1 MAVVGLRTRGLVLAT
16 AFAQRADCHMAYL
29 CDADSSLMAS
39 RIDSVAKSQGG
50 VAPKFVQDFRKAL
63 DDAAVDALV
72 VATPDHWHCLATI
85 WACEAGKDV
94 FVTSPLGHNPWEGRR
109 AVEAAQRR
117 QRIVAA
123 DLACR
128 SSSYG
133 QTAKAYIDSGKLGK
147 IHFCRVLEQTGQ
159 SNFAAVPDAAAPQGL
174 DWNAWNG
181 PAPEA
186 AYNVNCQ
193 DNWHGFWRYSGGNA
207 AVEGVHQLDLA
218 RWLCGL
224 EYPKSVTTRGTRF
237 NAPGANETPET
248 MVTVFEF
255 DHVLMTFELTLNT
268 PYMTRI
274 TQAVRDGD
282 VFPYWP
288 QCGSRVEI
296 YGSEGMMIVGPH
308 GTGWQVFARPRHEQ
322 PTLVERG
329 WGKPVDQ
336 EHQQNFVDSVRTR
349 KRPNADVEEAHR
361 SALLVHYANMSYRTG
376 GQRLAVDAKTEA
388 VDSPEAMKLFR
399 REYRR
404 PWAIV

>member
-1 MAVVGLRTRGLVLAT
+1 M
-16 AFAQRADCHMAYL
+16 
-29 CDADSSLMAS
+29 
-39 RIDSVAKSQGG
+39 
-50 VAPKFVQDFRKAL
+50 
-63 DDAAVDALV
+63 
-72 VATPDHWHCLATI
+72 
-85 WACEAGKDV
+85 
-94 FVTSPLGHNPWEGRR
+94 TSPLGHNPWEGRR

-224 EYPKSVTTRGTRF
+224 EYPKSVTTRAHGSTRR
-237 NAPGANETPET
+237 GR
-248 MVTVFEF
+248 
-255 DHVLMTFELTLNT
+255 
-268 PYMTRI
+268 TR
-274 TQAVRDGD
+274 
-282 VFPYWP
+282 
-288 QCGSRVEI
+288 
-296 YGSEGMMIVGPH
+296 
-308 GTGWQVFARPRHEQ
+308 RPR
-322 PTLVERG
+322 
-329 WGKPVDQ
+329 
-336 EHQQNFVDSVRTR
+336 
-349 KRPNADVEEAHR
+349 
-361 SALLVHYANMSYRTG
+361 
-376 GQRLAVDAKTEA
+376 
-388 VDSPEAMKLFR
+388 
-399 REYRR
+399 
-404 PWAIV
+404 PWSLYSSSTTC